1 MAEMV
6 RYEYIMK
13 PVREWERRTNER
25 LAQEKAAR
33 TVNSD
38 MELVVMKR
46 WRGADSEDGGEE
58 AIRVKRSK
66 SNGYVDGMVENMATR
81 KIKRSTR
88 RMVTKKRE

>member
-6 RYEYIMK
+6 RYEYIMEL
-13 PVREWERRTNER
+13 VRKWERRANES

-38 MELVVMKR
+38 MLVVRKR
-46 WRGADSEDGGEE
+46 KRGADSEDGGEE
-58 AIRVKRSK
+58 ATRVKRSK
-66 SNGYVDGMVENMATR
+66 YDGCVDGMVENMATR